1 MAMKASDVCEE
12 LVHKVPLLAG
22 LLKEH
27 IEDYDELLPHVFM
40 GEVSRYVV
48 SYREGRKQIGDFL
61 DECFRDCGDDIQNL
75 IAVSFVENLVSEDEF
90 ERALDGASA
99 DALRKEWRK
108 QREA

>member
-1 MAMKASDVCEE
+1 MAMKAKVFCEE

-27 IEDYDELLPHVFM
+27 LEDYDELLPHVFM
-40 GEVSRYVV
+40 SEVSRYVI
-48 SYREGRKQIGDFL
+48 SHREGRKQIGEFL
-61 DECFRDCGDDIQNL
+61 DECFRDYGDDIQNL

-99 DALRKEWRK
+99 DALRKEWQQ